1 MKLSK
6 RYWLAWLAF
15 LECCHLATGVDSYP
29 PEVIQQVETSLLSLF
44 GYKKR
49 PPRVS
54 IIIITITWNCQ
65 FFCVSDG
72 P

>member
-1 MKLSK
+1 MKLSQ

-15 LECCHLATGVDSYP
+15 LECCHLATGIITYP
-29 PEVIQQVETSLLSLF
+29 PDPEIIQQVETSLLSLF

-54 IIIITITWNCQ
+54 SLL
-65 FFCVSDG
+65 VLEYY
-72 P
+72 